1 MSLARGKGR
10 NSMLRKILDAVI
22 IDVECPLC
30 YGHWLEDLQ
39 TQGEAA

>member
-1 MSLARGKGR
+1 MTTNLLET
-10 NSMLRKILDAVI
+10 LRAWHR
-22 IDVECPLC
+22 

>member
-1 MSLARGKGR
+1 MSFARQRR

-39 TQGEAA
+39 TQAA